1 MGKRRN
7 KSRRVSNAKI
17 QVVTPAAPLQM
28 EIEKKLDEKSTTQ
41 SPAPSV
47 ALRLAAAKKQ
57 RFTEDFAHA
66 IAVMM
71 RTPKLRDM
79 PVGDL
84 EWLLLPALLAGQC
97 RVAFSQS
104 GAASG
109 PIFPSA
115 LVLWACVSDAVDRLL
130 DAGTVKL
137 SPADWTS
144 GKNIWLIVTAGDKQG
159 LAALVEKLQEKEF
172 IGRQAKIR
180 TQQTDGTFV
189 VRSLPLSKP
198 AVDKHKQER
207 LDEFSRRA
215 SPAEA

>member
-7 KSRRVSNAKI
+7 KSKKASNAQK
-17 QVVTPAAPLQM
+17 QVVIPAAPLRR
-28 EIEKKLDEKSTTQ
+28 EIEEKVDEKSPALL
-41 SPAPSV
+41 PAPSI
-47 ALRLAAAKKQ
+47 ASRLAAVKKQ
-57 RFTEDFAHA
+57 RFTEDFVNA
-66 IAVMM
+66 IAVFM
-71 RTPKLRDM
+71 RTPKYRDM
-79 PVGDL
+79 PVGEL
-84 EWLLLPALLAGQC
+84 EWRLLPALLAGQC
-97 RVAFSQS
+97 LVAFSKIDV
-104 GAASG
+104 ASG
-109 PIFPSA
+109 SIIPSA
-115 LVLWACVSDAVDRLL
+115 LVLWARVSDAADKLL
-130 DAGTVKL
+130 DAGVMKL

-144 GKNIWLIVTAGDKQG
+144 GENIWLIVTAGDKQG

-172 IGRQAKIR
+172 IGRRAKIR